1 MNTARLFHS
10 VHGPDGAPV
19 VVLLHPL
26 ATHSALWQPQLPVW
40 SNRFRVVCVDL
51 PGHGRSPVL
60 PDVTTLSQYAEEV
73 RLVLDA
79 LGVDHAALVGLS
91 LGGMVAQ
98 AFALDWPERTRALV
112 LAHTSARTEPAIR
125 DLWSTR
131 LQQAAD
137 EGMAAQIP
145 AILGRWFP
153 PTFAAAAPMTLQW
166 VAAQIGSTPFTGY
179 AAAIGAIQ
187 RLDHL
192 DQLHRITA
200 PALVIAG
207 ELDAAAP
214 PALARMMADHLPA
227 ATLVTLPGSGHIG
240 NVQQALAFTET
251 VGAFLVQSL
260 EPPVSP

>member
-1 MNTARLFHS
+1 MNAPRLFHS

-26 ATHSALWQPQLPVW
+26 ATHSALWQPQLPAW
-40 SNRFRVVCVDL
+40 STRFRVVCVDL

-60 PDVTTLSQYAEEV
+60 PEVTTLSQYAAEV
-73 RLVLDA
+73 RRVLDA
-79 LGVDHAALVGLS
+79 LGVDRAALVGLS

-98 AFALDWPERTRALV
+98 AFALDWPGRTQALV

-137 EGMAAQIP
+137 EGMAAQVP

-153 PTFAAAAPMTLQW
+153 PAFAASAPMTLQW
-166 VAAQIGSTPFTGY
+166 VAAQILATPFAGY
-179 AAAIGAIQ
+179 AAAVGAIQ

-192 DQLHRITA
+192 DRLHRIAA
-200 PALVIAG
+200 PTLVVAG

-214 PALARMMADHLPA
+214 PALAWSMAERLPR

-251 VGAFLVQSL
+251 VGAFLVQS
-260 EPPVSP
+260 PDSPASP

>member
-1 MNTARLFHS
+1 MNTARLFHR

-26 ATHSALWQPQLPVW
+26 ATHSALWQPQLPAW
-40 SNRFRVVCVDL
+40 SGRFRVVCVDL

-60 PDVTTLSQYAEEV
+60 PDVTTLSQYADEV
-73 RLVLDA
+73 RHVLDA
-79 LGVDHAALVGLS
+79 LGVDRAALVGLS

-98 AFALDWPERTRALV
+98 AFALAWPERTRALV
-112 LAHTSARTEPAIR
+112 LAHTSARTEPAVR

-137 EGMAAQIP
+137 EGMAEQVP

-153 PTFAAAAPMTLQW
+153 ADFAAVAPMTLQW
-166 VAAQIGSTPFTGY
+166 VSEQIASTPFDGY

-192 DQLHRITA
+192 DLLHRITA
-200 PALVIAG
+200 PTLVVAG
-207 ELDAAAP
+207 ERDAAAP
-214 PALARMMADHLPA
+214 PALARLMADRLPH
-227 ATLVTLPGSGHIG
+227 ATLTTLPGAGHIG
-240 NVQQALAFTET
+240 NVQLPLAFTET

-260 EPPVSP
+260 DSPAFP

>member
-1 MNTARLFHS
+1 MNNARLFHS
-10 VHGPDGAPV
+10 VQGPDGAPV

-26 ATHSALWQPQLPVW
+26 ATHGALWQPQLPAW
-40 SNRFRVVCVDL
+40 STRFRVVCVDL

-60 PDVTTLSQYAEEV
+60 PDVTTLSQYAAEV
-73 RLVLDA
+73 RHVLDA
-79 LGVDHAALVGLS
+79 LGVDRAALVGLS

-98 AFALDWPERTRALV
+98 AFALDSPERTRALV

-131 LQQAAD
+131 LQQAD
-137 EGMAAQIP
+137 EEGMAAQVP
-145 AILGRWFP
+145 GILGRWFP
-153 PTFAAAAPMTLQW
+153 PDFAASAPMTLHW
-166 VAAQIGSTPFTGY
+166 VAEQIGSTPFDGY

-200 PALVIAG
+200 PTLVVAG

-214 PALARMMADHLPA
+214 PALARLMSDRLPNG
-227 ATLVTLPGSGHIG
+227 TLTTLPEAGHIG
-240 NVQQALAFTET
+240 NVQLPLAFTET

-260 EPPVSP
+260 EPPVFP

>member
-26 ATHSALWQPQLPVW
+26 ATHSALWQPQLSVW

-137 EGMAAQIP
+137 EGMAAQVP

-153 PTFAAAAPMTLQW
+153 PDFAASAPMTLQW
-166 VAAQIGSTPFTGY
+166 VAEQIASTPFEGY

-192 DQLHRITA
+192 DQLRHITA
-200 PALVIAG
+200 PTLVVAG
-207 ELDAAAP
+207 EQDTAAS
-214 PALARMMADHLPA
+214 PALARMMADRLPN
-227 ATLVTLPGSGHIG
+227 ATMTTLPGSGHIG
-240 NVQQALAFTET
+240 NVQLPLAFTET

-260 EPPVSP
+260 GSPASP

>member
-1 MNTARLFHS
+1 MTTARLSHS

-26 ATHSALWQPQLPVW
+26 ATHSALWQPQLPAW
-40 SNRFRVVCVDL
+40 STRLRVVCVDL

-60 PDVTTLSQYAEEV
+60 PDISTLSQYAGEV
-73 RLVLDA
+73 RLVLDG
-79 LGVDHAALVGLS
+79 LDIKQAALVGLS

-98 AFALDWPERTRALV
+98 AFALDWPERTSALV
-112 LAHTSARTEPAIR
+112 LAHTSTRTEPAIR
-125 DLWSTR
+125 DLWRTR

-137 EGMAAQIP
+137 EGMAAQVP

-153 PTFAAAAPMTLQW
+153 APFAASAPLTLQW
-166 VAAQIGSTPFTGY
+166 VAAQIKSTPFAGY

-192 DQLHRITA
+192 DQLHRITV
-200 PALVIAG
+200 PTLVVAG

-214 PALARMMADHLPA
+214 PALARLMADHLPT
-227 ATLVTLPGSGHIG
+227 ATLVTLPGTGHIG
-240 NVQQALAFTET
+240 NVQQPLSFTET

-260 EPPVSP
+260 ERPAFP

>member
-1 MNTARLFHS
+1 MNTARLFHR

-26 ATHSALWQPQLPVW
+26 ATHSDLWLAQLPAW
-40 SNRFRVVCVDL
+40 TTRFRVVCVDL

-60 PDVTTLSQYAEEV
+60 PEVTTLSQYAGEV
-73 RLVLDA
+73 RQVLDA
-79 LGVDHAALVGLS
+79 IGVDRTALVGLS

-112 LAHTSARTEPAIR
+112 LAHTSARTEPAVR

-131 LQQAAD
+131 LQQAAG
-137 EGMAAQIP
+137 EGLAAQVP

-153 PTFAAAAPMTLQW
+153 AGFAASAPMTLQW
-166 VAAQIGSTPFTGY
+166 VAAQIESTPFAGY

-200 PALVIAG
+200 PTLVVAG

-214 PALARMMADHLPA
+214 PALARLMADRLPT
-227 ATLVTLPGSGHIG
+227 ATLNTLPGTGHIG

-260 EPPVSP
+260 EPTASP

>member
-1 MNTARLFHS
+1 MSTPRLFHS
-10 VHGPDGAPV
+10 VHGPDGVPV

-26 ATHSALWQPQLPVW
+26 ATHSALWQPQLPAW
-40 SNRFRVVCVDL
+40 SKRFRVVCIDL

-79 LGVDHAALVGLS
+79 LGVDRAALVGLS

-98 AFALDWPERTRALV
+98 AFALAWPERTQALV
-112 LAHTSARTEPAIR
+112 LAHTRARTEPAVR

-137 EGMAAQIP
+137 EGMAAQVP

-153 PTFAAAAPMTLQW
+153 PDFAAVAPVTLQW
-166 VAAQIGSTPFTGY
+166 VAKQITSTPFDGY

-214 PALARMMADHLPA
+214 PALARLMADRLPH
-227 ATLVTLPGSGHIG
+227 ATLTTLPDCGHIG

-260 EPPVSP
+260 DPPVSP